1 MYKLVTLFLAIA
13 APAWAGSP
21 AAIPDSGRH
30 RAEVSFQ
37 EFATGW
43 MDKVRDLE
51 LEGQARPTVRVG
63 ATEPV
68 VTYRGFGEDYTVEL
82 QPTGHPA
89 APYLGLL
96 RYTEH
101 VYSCRGIEASECNVA
116 ATVPVTEIFRFQ
128 YGRWNY

>member
-1 MYKLVTLFLAIA
+1 MYRLIPIFLALATA
-13 APAWAGSP
+13 AAAGSP

-30 RAEVSFQ
+30 RAASSFQ
-37 EFATGW
+37 EFAVGW
-43 MDKVRDLE
+43 MEKSRKLE
-51 LEGQARPTVRVG
+51 QTRRGKPAVVVG
-63 ATEPV
+63 ASEPV
-68 VTYRGFGEDYTVEL
+68 VTYRSFGDDFSIEL
-82 QPTGHPA
+82 QPTGRPG

-101 VYSCRGIEASECNVA
+101 VYRCGGVATSECSIA

>member
-1 MYKLVTLFLAIA
+1 MYRILALLLAIA

-30 RAEVSFQ
+30 QAEVSFQ
-37 EFATGW
+37 EFATTW
-43 MDKVRDLE
+43 MGKVRKLE
-51 LEGQARPTVRVG
+51 MKNRTKPTVIRS
-63 ATEPV
+63 AADPLL
-68 VTYRGFGEDYTVEL
+68 TYRGYGDDYSVEL
-82 QPTGHPA
+82 QPTGHPQ

-101 VYSCRGIEASECNVA
+101 VYSCKGIDAIECRIAS
-116 ATVPVTEIFRFQ
+116 TIPITEIFRFQ

>member
-1 MYKLVTLFLAIA
+1 MYWLVTLLLAPA
-13 APAWAGSP
+13 APSWAGSP
-21 AAIPDSGRH
+21 AAISDSGRH
-30 RAEVSFQ
+30 RAETSFQ

-43 MDKVRDLE
+43 MEKARKLE
-51 LEGQARPTVRVG
+51 LEHRSEPTVTVG
-63 ATEPV
+63 ATRPV
-68 VTYRGFGEDYTVEL
+68 GTYRGFGDDYSLEL

-96 RYTEH
+96 RYTEE
-101 VYSCRGIEASECNVA
+101 VYSCRGIETSECSIA